1 MLQFGQEISHYK
13 LLQKLGGGGMGV
25 VYKAEDLKLRRK
37 VALKFLSEDIDSHR
51 GAVER
56 FEREA
61 QAASALN
68 HPNICTIY
76 DVDECDGKP
85 IIVMEF
91 LDGKTL
97 KHLLDGK
104 PMKVDQALELAIQI
118 ADGLD
123 AAHSKGIIHR
133 DIKPANIFVTSAGV
147 AKILDFGLAK
157 LQEPD
162 QEIAAS
168 DLPTATIDSDPLT
181 GTGMTVGTIAYMSP
195 EQARG
200 EKLDTRT
207 DLFSF
212 GAVLYEMAVGRQAA
226 AGSTTANVFDAI
238 LNKVPA
244 EPSRLNPEVP
254 AELDRIIQKALE
266 KDRDLRYQ
274 HASEMKTD
282 LKRLR
287 RDLSS
292 GSRELRSTVILGSG
306 TSPASAN
313 ASSDSA
319 LVAGLIKR
327 HMPLLIAVSAAVV
340 VLAAAVV
347 ATILLHRGGPPAE
360 LAQASLTFNSGE
372 SPVTSFALSADGKYL
387 AFADPAGIH
396 LKLLATSEERL
407 IPKPAGAPANAYW
420 EVASWFPDGTRILA
434 NLTSGFP
441 GGPKSVW
448 TLSVLGESPHQ
459 IRDQA
464 WGWEVSPDGSQIAY
478 SAPQLRGEDTH
489 EIWVMDNQGG
499 NARKVMT
506 AAKHTR
512 ISNVH
517 WSPNGKRLGFVLKR
531 SAKPVDLISI
541 ESCDLEGNN
550 CTLSVAAD
558 PGHWLSDFSW
568 LPGGRIVYAR
578 GDSPASN
585 GLWQAAIDDR
595 TASAREKPA
604 RITTWNAFIEALSAS
619 ADGKHLAFLKQARQG
634 LSELGQLMA
643 GGARMNSTQRLTNDD
658 TGSSPSA
665 WTADSK
671 QVLISLVHN
680 GKSVI
685 FKQGLHLE
693 APQPLVTGGE
703 STHTARLS
711 PDGASILYF
720 EDSPSNGT
728 AIKRIPVNGGA
739 ASLVMEA
746 SSAQNFQCARDPGGC
761 VIVERNG
768 TEKNKFNLTAFD
780 AVAGRGKLLRTI
792 DGDSGLKMPPNDLSP
807 DGSTVAI
814 GRNGSNETHIH
825 LLSLSAGIDREIAVK
840 GWTNI
845 SAIDW
850 AANGK
855 GFYCG
860 FTSPQLRTLAYVDL
874 NGNSQVLRQYGGE
887 GTGFV
892 WAIPSPDGR
901 YLAILG
907 DGVNSNVW
915 MLTGF

>member
-1 MLQFGQEISHYK
+1 
-13 LLQKLGGGGMGV
+13 MGI

-37 VALKFLSEDIDSHR
+37 VALKFLSEDIESHH

-56 FEREA
+56 FKREA
-61 QAASALN
+61 QSASALN

-91 LDGKTL
+91 LEGKTL
-97 KHLLDGK
+97 KHLLEGK
-104 PMKVDQALELAIQI
+104 PLKIEQAMELAIQI

-133 DIKPANIFVTSAGV
+133 DMKPANIFVTSAGV

-157 LQEPD
+157 LQDPV
-162 QEIAAS
+162 QEIAAA
-168 DLPTATIDSDPLT
+168 DLPTATIESDPLT

-200 EKLDTRT
+200 ERLDTRT

-254 AELDRIIQKALE
+254 AELERIIQKALE

-282 LKRLR
+282 LKRLK
-287 RDLSS
+287 RDLGS

-306 TSPASAN
+306 ANSSLAN
-313 ASSDSA
+313 ATSDSFLAVSLLKRYKAVLIAMGAVVLLVAAA
-319 LVAGLIKR
+319 LVAMMLQR
-327 HMPLLIAVSAAVV
+327 
-340 VLAAAVV
+340 
-347 ATILLHRGGPPAE
+347 RGTPPAE
-360 LAQASLTFNSGE
+360 LTQASLTFNSGE
-372 SPVTSFALSADGKYL
+372 SPVMSFALSADGKYL

-407 IPKPAGAPANAYW
+407 IPKPEGAPANAYW

-434 NLTSGFP
+434 NLTSAFA
-441 GGPKSVW
+441 GGPKSLW
-448 TLSVLGESPHQ
+448 TLSVVGDSPHQ

-464 WGWEVSPDGSQIAY
+464 WGWEVSPDGSKIAY
-478 SAPQLRGEDTH
+478 SAPQMPGEDTH
-489 EIWVMDNQGG
+489 EIWVVDSQGG
-499 NARKVMT
+499 NARRAI
-506 AAKHTR
+506 AAAAHTR

-517 WSPNGKRLGFVLKR
+517 WSPKGGRLGFILKR

-541 ESCDLEGNN
+541 ESCDLQGSD
-550 CTLSVAAD
+550 CTVSVAAD
-558 PGHWLSDFSW
+558 PSHWLIDFSW
-568 LPGGRIVYAR
+568 LPGGRIVYSR
-578 GDSPASN
+578 GDSPATN
-585 GLWQAAIDDR
+585 GLW
-595 TASAREKPA
+595 EA
-604 RITTWNAFIEALSAS
+604 RIDEGTGKAKGKPERITAWNAFIQALSAS
-619 ADGKHLAFLKQARQG
+619 ADGKHLAFLKKARQG
-634 LSELGQLMA
+634 LSELAELTA
-643 GGARMNSTQRLTNDD
+643 GGTRINPPQRLNNDD
-658 TGSSPSA
+658 TGSAPSA

-671 QVLISLVHN
+671 QVLLGLVHN

-693 APQPLVTGGE
+693 APQPLVTGNE
-703 STHTARLS
+703 STYTARMS

-728 AIKRIPVNGGA
+728 AVKRIPVNGGA

-746 SSAQNFQCARDPGGC
+746 PNPQNFQCARAPGGC
-761 VIVERNG
+761 VIVERSDTQKG
-768 TEKNKFNLTAFD
+768 KFTLTAFD
-780 AVAGRGKLLRTI
+780 AFNGRGKVLRTI
-792 DGDSGLKMPPNDLSP
+792 DGDPGLKMPPNDLSP
-807 DGSTVAI
+807 DGATFAV
-814 GRNGSNETHIH
+814 GKNGNNETHIH
-825 LLSLSAGIDREIAVK
+825 LLSLTGGSDSEVTVK

-860 FTSPQLRTLAYVDL
+860 FTSPQVRTLAYVDL
-874 NGNSQVLRQYGGE
+874 NGNAQVLRQYGGE